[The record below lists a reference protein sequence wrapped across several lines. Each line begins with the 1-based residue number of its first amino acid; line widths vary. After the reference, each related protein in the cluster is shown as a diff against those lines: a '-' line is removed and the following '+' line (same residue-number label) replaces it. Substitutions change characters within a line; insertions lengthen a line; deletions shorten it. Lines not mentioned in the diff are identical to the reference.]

1 MRRITIMGVINVTP
15 DSFSDG
21 GLFLDPARAVEH
33 AHALI
38 ADGAEWLDVGGES
51 SRPGALSVS
60 AAEER
65 ARILPVIRALS
76 RAVRV
81 PISIDTTKSEVAS
94 AALDEGASLVND
106 IEAGVHDPQMLPLV
120 ARRGAQY
127 CAMHMQGRP
136 RDMQIEPRYHNVLG
150 EVAAFLDERREAAIH
165 AGIEPSRI
173 LLDPGIGFGKT
184 LEHNLALLR
193 GLPHLLELGAP
204 LLVGV
209 SRKSFLAKLVE
220 SSGRVAPPAQDRAAL
235 TLAAELHAARQGAA
249 VIRTHD
255 VRALR
260 EAWLVESV
268 LSAGTDEI

>member
-21 GLFLDPARAVEH
+21 GLFLDPGRALEH
-33 AHALI
+33 ARELVSE
-38 ADGAEWLDVGGES
+38 GAEWLDVGGES
-51 SRPGALSVS
+51 SRPGARSISETDELSRV
-60 AAEER
+60 
-65 ARILPVIRALS
+65 IPVIRALA
-76 RAVRV
+76 RELCV
-81 PISIDTTKSEVAS
+81 PISIDTTKSRVAA

-106 IEAGVHDPQMLPLV
+106 IEAGLHDAAMLPLV

-136 RDMQIEPRYHNVLG
+136 RDMQNDPRYHNVLG
-150 EVAAFLDERREAAIH
+150 EVSAFLDERREAAIH

-184 LEHNLALLR
+184 LEHNLELLR

-220 SSGRVAPPAQDRAAL
+220 SSGRPSPPTRERGAL
-235 TLAAELHAARQGAA
+235 SLAAELYAARQGAA
-249 VIRTHD
+249 VIRTHC
-255 VRALR
+255 VRELR
-260 EAWLVESV
+260 EAWLVEST
-268 LSAGTDEI
+268 LA

>member
-136 RDMQIEPRYHNVLG
+136 RDMQNDPRYHNVLG

-173 LLDPGIGFGKT
+173 LLDPGIGFGKK

-260 EAWLVESV
+260 EAWLVESA
-268 LSAGTDEI
+268 LSAGAG

>member
-65 ARILPVIRALS
+65 GRILPVIRALS

-260 EAWLVESV
+260 EAWLVESA
-268 LSAGTDEI
+268 LSAGAG

>member
-1 MRRITIMGVINVTP
+1 
-15 DSFSDG
+15 
-21 GLFLDPARAVEH
+21 
-33 AHALI
+33 
-38 ADGAEWLDVGGES
+38 
-51 SRPGALSVS
+51 
-60 AAEER
+60 
-65 ARILPVIRALS
+65 
-76 RAVRV
+76 
-81 PISIDTTKSEVAS
+81 
-94 AALDEGASLVND
+94 
-106 IEAGVHDPQMLPLV
+106 MLPLV

-260 EAWLVESV
+260 EAWLVESA
-268 LSAGTDEI
+268 LSAGAG